1 MQKNHSVFSGL
12 DEFMS
17 YGINRKE
24 ALDLVNQ
31 HIKSPN
37 MRSHCLA
44 AEAVMRALAEKVG
57 ADPDKWGLAGLLHDL
72 DAESH
77 TDLGVHTCETARILQ
92 EIGVDAE
99 IIEAV
104 RLHNEQAHP
113 GEKRCTQFHHLLA
126 AGETI
131 TGLIVATALVY
142 PDKKLASVQ
151 PKSVR
156 KRIKEKAFAAG
167 ANRDIIRECEAGGI
181 PLDEFC
187 VLSLEA
193 MRGIADQLGL

>member
-1 MQKNHSVFSGL
+1 MLN
-12 DEFMS
+12 
-17 YGINRKE
+17 
-24 ALDLVNQ
+24 
-31 HIKSPN
+31 
-37 MRSHCLA
+37 HCLA
-44 AEAVMRALAEKVG
+44 AEAVMRALANKVG
-57 ADPDKWGLAGLLHDL
+57 EDPDKWGLAGLLHDL
-72 DAESH
+72 DAELL
-77 TDLGVHTCETARILQ
+77 TDLDEHTRETARILG
-92 EIGVDAE
+92 ETGIDPE

-113 GEKRCTQFHHLLA
+113 GEKRSTQFQHLLA

-142 PDKKLASVQ
+142 PDKKLASVK

-167 ANRDIIRECEAGGI
+167 ANRDTIRECEAGGI

-187 VLSLEA
+187 TLSLEA
-193 MRGIADQLGL
+193 MQGIADQLGL

>member
-1 MQKNHSVFSGL
+1 MT
-12 DEFMS
+12 
-17 YGINRKE
+17 YGITRE
-24 ALDLVNQ
+24 LALELVKL
-31 HIKSPN
+31 HVKTPN
-37 MRSHCLA
+37 MLKHCLA

-57 ADPDKWGLAGLLHDL
+57 EDSEKWGLAGLLHDL
-72 DAESH
+72 DAEIH
-77 TDLGVHTCETARILQ
+77 TDLDVHTRETARILTDK
-92 EIGVDAE
+92 GVDQE
-99 IIEAV
+99 IIEAI

-113 GEKRCTQFHHLLA
+113 GKQRGTQFQHLLA

-142 PDKKLASVQ
+142 PDKKLASVK

-167 ANRDIIRECEAGGI
+167 ANRDIIRECEVGGI

-187 VLSLEA
+187 TLSLQA
-193 MRGIADQLGL
+193 MQGISDELGL